1 MKKMDYLNF
10 YSLLRQEES
19 QKTKTLKH
27 SKFYRTD
34 KTIYNFLFIFDGKIL
49 IKNNSPFFYTS
60 KYISKQFNK
69 LSLSIIS
76 FIKNNIFML
85 CILNEEDINKFDFLI
100 DSESF
105 NVRDALFNLKIKNA
119 NILSAGYSLYRWQ
132 KNNTY
137 CGNCGNKN
145 KINDHGNSLMC
156 SNKSCKRKIFP
167 SAYPTII
174 VNIVHENKILL
185 ARNINWK
192 KNLYSCIA
200 GFCEQNES
208 AEETVRREALEEVG
222 LKLKNITYKYSQY
235 WPFTNNLM
243 LGFEATVYA
252 QKNKIKINKNEIEK
266 AKWFSSDDIK
276 KLYKQ
281 KKLILPRKE
290 AIAYSLITDWIRK
303 N

>member
-1 MKKMDYLNF
+1 MDYLNF
-10 YSLLRQEES
+10 YSLLRQEETE
-19 QKTKTLKH
+19 KVTTLKH
-27 SKFYRTD
+27 SKLYRTN
-34 KTIYNFLFIFDGKIL
+34 KTIYNFLFIFDGKIVM
-49 IKNNSPFFYTS
+49 KNNSPFFYTS
-60 KYISKQFNK
+60 KYISKQFHK

-76 FIKNNIFML
+76 FIKNDIFIL
-85 CILNEEDINKFDFLI
+85 CILNEKDINKYDFLI

-119 NILSAGYSLYRWQ
+119 NIVSAGYSLYKWQ
-132 KNNTY
+132 KTNAY
-137 CGNCGNKN
+137 CGSCGNKN
-145 KINDHGNSLMC
+145 KINDYGNSLIC
-156 SNKSCKRKIFP
+156 SNKNCKRKIFP

-174 VNIVHENKILL
+174 VNIVHKNKILL

-208 AEETVRREALEEVG
+208 AEQTVRREVHEEVG
-222 LKLKNITYKYSQY
+222 LKLQNIIYKYSQY

-243 LGFEATVYA
+243 LGFEANVCPH
-252 QKNKIKINKNEIEK
+252 KNKIKINKNEIEK